1 MREFSDQ
8 FSLAD
13 LERIIA
19 ERGRSGDS
27 SSWTAKLFAGG
38 MDKAAKKLGEE
49 AVETVIAA
57 VGGDRQAIVSES
69 ADLVYHWLVVL
80 ALAGVPLAEVIGEL
94 ERRTGQSG
102 LAEKASRAKPGHGPG

>member
-1 MREFSDQ
+1 MTN

-13 LERIIA
+13 LEEIIA
-19 ERGRSGDS
+19 SRGRSGDAY
-27 SSWTAKLFAGG
+27 SWTAKLFAGG
-38 MDKAAKKLGEE
+38 MERAAKKLGEE

-57 VGGDRQAIVSES
+57 VGSDTKALVSES

-80 ALAGVPLAEVIGEL
+80 ALAGVPLTDVMAEL

-102 LAEKASRAKPGHGPG
+102 ISEKASRQNG